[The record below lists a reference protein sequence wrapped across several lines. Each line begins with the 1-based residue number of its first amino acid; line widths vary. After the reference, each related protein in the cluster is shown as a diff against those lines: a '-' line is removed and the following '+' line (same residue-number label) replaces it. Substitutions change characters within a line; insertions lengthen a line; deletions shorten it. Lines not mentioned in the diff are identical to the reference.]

1 MLQVELTKILGQAAD
16 TVDKPRDRK
25 AQRCTSGSPLTN
37 GAICRDGTCSSGAS
51 INCAVRV
58 AREVV
63 SASLH
68 THVANCP
75 PLQAAHEACDNS
87 SRLSGA
93 LTCLTC
99 RLFMQYF
106 EYRLSVAIGQLLWC
120 FGQSNFQRI
129 VACAGAHGSR
139 AEGDIAMDSAA
150 VSASDASTSAASAS
164 TSSTCACLQW
174 RSGQALSRVDD
185 SNDHE
190 RCMPCLSQTDWL

>member
-37 GAICRDGTCSSGAS
+37 GAICRDGTCSSGTS

-58 AREVV
+58 GREVV

-68 THVANCP
+68 THVAKCP

-106 EYRLSVAIGQLLWC
+106 EYHLSVCYWPAVVVFWAVKLSTDRCMCRGAWQPSRGRHSYGLCCSVCQRCFHQCCSGQHQQHLRLSAIA
-120 FGQSNFQRI
+120 QR
-129 VACAGAHGSR
+129 
-139 AEGDIAMDSAA
+139 
-150 VSASDASTSAASAS
+150 
-164 TSSTCACLQW
+164 SSSVTC
-174 RSGQALSRVDD
+174 G
-185 SNDHE
+185 
-190 RCMPCLSQTDWL
+190 